1 MGSYKDLKLKN
12 QFEYFSIHLIKAQK
26 IGQLQTT
33 HHDKNYK
40 KSFNKMFLP
49 TSQEEFQVLIVKGD
63 GESCFDAVKRRLRRV
78 PGLFPLFVMDI
89 KAFSKFFRCCKFSWL
104 QGQNQEI
111 ILGWAKK
118 Y

>member
-1 MGSYKDLKLKN
+1 
-12 QFEYFSIHLIKAQK
+12 
-26 IGQLQTT
+26 
-33 HHDKNYK
+33 
-40 KSFNKMFLP
+40 MFLP

-63 GESCFDAVKRRLRRV
+63 RESCFDAVKRRLRRV
-78 PGLFPLFVMDI
+78 PGLFHLFVMDI